1 MKAAPSKFLTSL
13 LSKCCNT
20 ALWESI
26 EGDLAE
32 LFFLDL
38 KKKGK
43 RKAQV
48 NYFLNALAFLRYHRL
63 RKKQNSK
70 TPNNM
75 ALIKN
80 YLKVSFRDLKR
91 NKTFAAIN
99 LFGLIAGMTVSL
111 LMFQYVLFETSFD
124 DFNKD
129 ANRIYRVI
137 NDRFQNGELVQ
148 HGAITY
154 PTIGPT
160 MKADFPEIEAY
171 TRMTYSG
178 SNFINYQNEV
188 FRTGDYLIA
197 DEYCFSIFD
206 YEIIKGQKES
216 CLDAAFKM
224 VLTRRFAEKLI
235 KKGENV
241 TDLIGQPIHFNYE
254 KPFMITGI
262 MENPPANS
270 HLQFEFITSYKSFI
284 AIAGE
289 GADNSWEWS
298 DFYHYVKLKEGVNT
312 EAISSKLEDFGKRY
326 FKEGEVSGG
335 DEKFSLQPLNEVHL
349 DDSMEYE
356 IGVVTDGKTVWLM
369 LYIAIF
375 IIVIAWINYINL
387 NTSRAI
393 QRAKEVGIRKSVGAH
408 KSQIIR
414 QSFTETL
421 LLNFIALVSSIGLVL
436 VFQPIFNRLTG
447 LDLSMSIILTSSV
460 WGIPFLILLIGI
472 FLIALA
478 LVALYP
484 AMLVTRFSTQDIL
497 KGSLS
502 LKGEIVWL
510 RKGMVVFQFTLA
522 VILITATIAIAR
534 QIEFM
539 LNRDLGVDVDN
550 TMVVY
555 GPVMTNWDSTFIN
568 KIDLFKKSLSSL
580 SGIERATFSNRVP
593 GMGMGRIFQV
603 TSKADPEANNLTSNF
618 MNVDHEFSEL
628 YGLEFI
634 TGRDFEFTD
643 HNIDGD
649 KVRNLVINESAL
661 PLLKF
666 NTPESA
672 IGQTI
677 NFWNKDWTIIGVI
690 KDFHQQSLHKEIEP
704 VFLIPY
710 YDTGNNFSIKFSSM
724 VTPALVEAVEKRYDQ
739 YFPGNYFDYYF
750 LTDEIK
756 GLYDN
761 DVRVNRVSN
770 VFAAL
775 SIIIAVLG
783 LYGLVMITLIRKTK
797 EIGIRKVLGANMGQ
811 LLATLG
817 KEFILLVFIAVLV
830 GAPVSYLALMEWKA
844 EFAYSIN
851 IGAGLILFSSFL
863 LILISVITIGFQTKK
878 ITGNNPVESLRW
890 E

>member
-1 MKAAPSKFLTSL
+1 MKAAPPKILTTL
-13 LSKCCNT
+13 LSKCCKS

-26 EGDLAE
+26 EGDLTE
-32 LFFLDL
+32 LFFIDL
-38 KKKGK
+38 EKKGR
-43 RKAQV
+43 RKAQI

-63 RKKQNSK
+63 RKRQNSK
-70 TPNNM
+70 TLNHM
-75 ALIKN
+75 ALIQN
-80 YLKVSFRDLKR
+80 YLKVSYRDLKR
-91 NKTFAAIN
+91 NKTFTGIN
-99 LFGLIAGMTVSL
+99 LFGLVAGMTVSL

-124 DFNKD
+124 DFNED
-129 ANRIYRVI
+129 ADRIYRVI
-137 NDRFQNGELVQ
+137 NDRYQNGELVQ

-160 MKADFPEIEAY
+160 MKADFPEIESY

-178 SNFINYQNEV
+178 SNFINYENET

-197 DEYCFSIFD
+197 DEHFLTFFD
-206 YEIIKGQKES
+206 YELIKGQQEE

-224 VLTRRFAEKLI
+224 VLTKRFAEKLI
-235 KKGENV
+235 KKGEDV
-241 TDLIGQPIHFNYE
+241 TDLIGRAIHFNYE
-254 KPFMITGI
+254 KPFKITGI
-262 MENPPANS
+262 LENPPANS
-270 HLQFEFITSYKSFI
+270 HLQFGFITSYKSFI

-289 GADNSWEWS
+289 GADTSWEWS
-298 DFYHYVKLKEGVNT
+298 DFYHYIKLKEDVNIV
-312 EAISSKLEDFGKRY
+312 ALNAKLEDFGKRY

-335 DEKFSLQPLNEVHL
+335 DEKFSLQPLKVVHL

-356 IGVVTDGKTVWLM
+356 IGAVTNGNTVWLM

-393 QRAKEVGIRKSVGAH
+393 QRAKEVGIRKSVGAR

-421 LLNFIALVSSIGLVL
+421 LLNFIALVLSISLAFLV
-436 VFQPIFNRLTG
+436 QPIFNNLTS
-447 LDLSMSIILTSSV
+447 LNLSMSIILTSSI
-460 WGIPFLILLIGI
+460 WGIPSLLLLIGI

-478 LVALYP
+478 FVALYP
-484 AMLVTRFSTQDIL
+484 ALLVTRFSTQDVL
-497 KGSLS
+497 KGSFS
-502 LKGEIVWL
+502 LKGEIAWL
-510 RKGMVVFQFTLA
+510 RKGMVVFQFSLA
-522 VILITATIAIAR
+522 VILITGTIAIAK

-539 LNRDLGVDVDN
+539 VNQDLGVDVDN

-580 SGIERATFSNRVP
+580 SGVERATFSNRVP
-593 GMGMGRIFQV
+593 GSRMGRIFQV
-603 TSKADPEANNLTSNF
+603 TSKADPETQNLTSSF
-618 MNVDHEFSEL
+618 INVDHEFSEL
-628 YGLEFI
+628 YDLEFI
-634 TGRDFEFTD
+634 TGRDFEFSD
-643 HNIDGD
+643 HDLDGN
-649 KVRNLVINESAL
+649 KVKNLIINESAV

-666 NTPESA
+666 DSPENA
-672 IGQTI
+672 IGQSI

-690 KDFHQQSLHKEIEP
+690 KDFHQQSLHKKIEP

-710 YDTGNNFSIKFSSM
+710 YNTGNNFSIKLSSH

-750 LTDEIK
+750 LTDEIRS
-756 GLYDN
+756 LYDN
-761 DVRVNRVSN
+761 DVRVSRVSN

-783 LYGLVMITLIRKTK
+783 LYGLVMITLVRKTK
-797 EIGIRKVLGANMGQ
+797 EIGIRKVLGANLGQ
-811 LLATLG
+811 LLALLG
-817 KEFILLVFIAVLV
+817 KEFLVLVFIAVLV

-844 EFAYSIN
+844 GFAYTIN
-851 IGAGLILFSSFL
+851 IGIGLILVSSL
-863 LILISVITIGFQTKK
+863 SLVLISVLTISFQTGRISK
-878 ITGNNPVESLRW
+878 NNPVDSLRR